1 MDTVVVLVIA
11 VILVV
16 GGIIWKVIVVFEKK
30 RTEKF
35 KLVAEQLGL
44 PFYPQGDG
52 SLIASLSSA
61 PGQLG
66 LRSSGAAPGFPLFS
80 QGKFKEFRNMFH
92 GVTEH
97 VDVAIFGYE
106 YTVNP
111 GAQHQRQHAHTFRQN
126 VIYFRSP
133 ALNLPQFA
141 LRPENLFDKIGDV
154 FGGQDIDFE
163 SHPKFS
169 KSYSLRGSDEQKV
182 R

>member
-1 MDTVVVLVIA
+1 ML
-11 VILVV
+11 
-16 GGIIWKVIVVFEKK
+16 
-30 RTEKF
+30 
-35 KLVAEQLGL
+35 
-44 PFYPQGDG
+44 
-52 SLIASLSSA
+52 
-61 PGQLG
+61 
-66 LRSSGAAPGFPLFS
+66 
-80 QGKFKEFRNMFH
+80 H

-106 YTVNP
+106 YMTRV
-111 GAQHQRQHAHTFRQN
+111 GQHTSTAKQN

-133 ALNLPQFA
+133 ALNLPEFA

-182 R
+182 RETFTDEVLSFFENQTGISTEGGGDQLIFYRAGKRIDPDQVSSFKQEGFRVFELFKQKR

>member
-1 MDTVVVLVIA
+1 
-11 VILVV
+11 
-16 GGIIWKVIVVFEKK
+16 
-30 RTEKF
+30 
-35 KLVAEQLGL
+35 
-44 PFYPQGDG
+44 
-52 SLIASLSSA
+52 
-61 PGQLG
+61 
-66 LRSSGAAPGFPLFS
+66 
-80 QGKFKEFRNMFH
+80 MFH

-133 ALNLPQFA
+133 TLNLPQFA

-182 R
+182 RETFTDEVLFFFENQTGISTEGGGDQLIFYRAGRRIDPDQVSSFKQEGFRVFELFKQKR

>member
-16 GGIIWKVIVVFEKK
+16 GGIIWKVIFEFEKK

-44 PFYPQGDG
+44 PSYPKGDD
-52 SLIASLSSA
+52 SLIESLSS
-61 PGQLG
+61 
-66 LRSSGAAPGFPLFS
+66 FHLFS
-80 QGKFKEFRNMFH
+80 QGHSEKFRNMLH

-106 YTVNP
+106 YTVYP
-111 GAQHQRQHAHTFRQN
+111 GGQHAHTFRQN

-163 SHPKFS
+163 SHPKFLEELFAPR
-169 KSYSLRGSDEQKV
+169 KRRTEGS
-182 R
+182 